1 MEDAVVLE
9 RGSEAL
15 RASGGQ
21 MSRSVSE
28 AALEKL
34 YDEYCRRLYRYA
46 VSLTG
51 SADDA
56 EDAVQEVFVRVARA
70 RKLPRDP
77 CAYLMRAVR
86 NQCLTAIR
94 ARTRRD
100 AAVSRLHMEP
110 TPATA
115 SDQIR
120 ELPGL
125 AEALKGLP
133 TEQREV
139 LLLKVVEQMTFEE
152 IGRLTSIPPA
162 TAASRY
168 RYALAKLQR
177 TVEAS
182 NDG

>member
-1 MEDAVVLE
+1 MEDAGVLE
-9 RGSEAL
+9 RGAAALEPSEI
-15 RASGGQ
+15 Q
-21 MSRSVSE
+21 MSRSVNE

-34 YDEYCRRLYRYA
+34 YDEHCRRLYRHA

-94 ARTRRD
+94 ARMRRD
-100 AAVSRLHMEP
+100 AAVSRLQMEP
-110 TPATA
+110 APPTV
-115 SDQIR
+115 SGQIH

-125 AEALKGLP
+125 ADAIKGLP

-152 IGRLTSIPPA
+152 IGRLTSIAPA

-177 TVEAS
+177 TVETS

>member
-1 MEDAVVLE
+1 MSTAAAV
-9 RGSEAL
+9 
-15 RASGGQ
+15 Q
-21 MSRSVSE
+21 IRSL
-28 AALEKL
+28 A
-34 YDEYCRRLYRYA
+34 DR
-46 VSLTG
+46 

-56 EDAVQEVFVRVARA
+56 EDAVQEVFVRVAKA
-70 RKLPRDP
+70 RKLPHDP

-100 AAVSRLHMEP
+100 AAVSRLQMEP
-110 TPATA
+110 TPPTG
-115 SDQIR
+115 SEQIG
-120 ELPGL
+120 EIPGL
-125 AEALKGLP
+125 ADALHGLP
-133 TEQREV
+133 IEQREV

-152 IGRLTSIPPA
+152 IGRLTAVPPA

-177 TVEAS
+177 TVEMS